1 MDNKYLRGLE
11 TMGASW
17 FVSYAYYNY
26 VDRAH
31 LAWRKTNTFPSRSN
45 VYHNTA
51 DKRVCWLNEVLKMD
65 VDRLSRNTIGLSG
78 YEVKRMAREVLQR
91 IE

>member
-1 MDNKYLRGLE
+1 MNGKYGRGLE

-17 FVSYAYYNY
+17 FVSYAYYDY
-26 VDRAH
+26 VDRTH
-31 LAWRKTNTFPSRSN
+31 LAWRKANTYTSRTA
-45 VYHNTA
+45 VYHNAA
-51 DKRVCWLNEVLKMD
+51 DKRADWLNEVLKMD

-91 IE
+91 I